1 MRAEFVASIV
11 ALFAGLSAPGQ
22 TQPSTT
28 PVKALKITVLST
40 MLAGN
45 PGEGVGE
52 WGFAALLEADGQR
65 WLIDTGARAE
75 TVLRNAAELNVDL
88 STVTDLVIT
97 HNHSDHTGGL
107 IALRRELS
115 QRNSKALSRAHVAQ
129 GIFLNRAGSDG
140 REANGLLPIKGQYEA
155 LGGSFIEHASP
166 IRLAPG
172 VWLTGPV
179 PRIHPER
186 NWSGSLQVQTSAGP
200 VEDTVVEDASVVV
213 DTLNGLVVISGC
225 GHAGMINTIEYARKV
240 VRETTIHA
248 AVGGFHLLAATDD
261 QLAWTAAKLREYG
274 LGYLLGVHCTG
285 IEAVFRIR
293 QAAGLGRQTAVVGA
307 VGSSFSLG
315 AGLDA
320 RALAR

>member
-1 MRAEFVASIV
+1 
-11 ALFAGLSAPGQ
+11 
-22 TQPSTT
+22 
-28 PVKALKITVLST
+28 

-75 TVLRNAAELNVDL
+75 TVLRNADELNVDL

-97 HNHSDHTGGL
+97 HNHPDHTGGL

-129 GIFLNRAGSDG
+129 GIFLSRAGADG
-140 REANGLLPIKGQYEA
+140 REANGLLPIKAQYEA
-155 LGGSFIEHASP
+155 LGGTFIEHASP
-166 IRLAPG
+166 MRLAPG

-186 NWSGSLQVQTSAGP
+186 NWSGSLRVQTSAGP
-200 VEDTVVEDASVVV
+200 VEDIVAEDASVVV

-248 AVGGFHLLAATDD
+248 AVVGFICSRPRTTSWRGLLRSCGSMV
-261 QLAWTAAKLREYG
+261 LAICSVCTV
-274 LGYLLGVHCTG
+274 LGSRRYS
-285 IEAVFRIR
+285 ESARR
-293 QAAGLGRQTAVVGA
+293 
-307 VGSSFSLG
+307 
-315 AGLDA
+315 
-320 RALAR
+320 RALVVKRRWWGLSARRSRSVPASTRVRSPGERSTRSPDFNRRLARYPP